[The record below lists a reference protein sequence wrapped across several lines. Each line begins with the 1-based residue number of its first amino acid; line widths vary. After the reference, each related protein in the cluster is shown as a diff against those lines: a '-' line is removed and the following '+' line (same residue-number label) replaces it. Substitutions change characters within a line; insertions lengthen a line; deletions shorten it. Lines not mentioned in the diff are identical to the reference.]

1 MATILT
7 NHAALR
13 LLRRTGCAALGLDVS
28 ATKIGVAV
36 SDPGRTR
43 GLPLGAIRREKLDA
57 RGAATRRV
65 SVRIAE
71 AVAAHGAGVVAVGW
85 PLELSGDEGP
95 RCAEVRGFLRD
106 LSREGVG
113 ADFTL
118 VDERFST
125 QSARARPALSS
136 ARAAAP
142 SNPPPAS
149 RRRHAR
155 GGGRVRSMDAARRGP
170 DGRGRHPRGGPR
182 GLRER
187 AAEATKPPRPGR
199 PTDRRVRGL

>member
-1 MATILT
+1 MATIIT
-7 NHAALR
+7 TPAALR

-85 PLELSGDEGP
+85 PLELSGAEGK
-95 RCAEVRGFLRD
+95 RCREVRGFVVD
-106 LSREGVG
+106 LALATPV
-113 ADFTL
+113 AL

-125 QSARARPALSS
+125 RA
-136 ARAAAP
+136 ARAALAEAGAP
-142 SNPPPAS
+142 A
-149 RRRHAR
+149 AR
-155 GGGRVRSMDAARRGP
+155 GAEDAAAAAAILETLLA
-170 DGRGRHPRGGPR
+170 
-182 GLRER
+182 GLGS
-187 AAEATKPPRPGR
+187 ARPSRFFG
-199 PTDRRVRGL
+199 D

>member
-7 NHAALR
+7 ERAALR

-85 PLELSGDEGP
+85 PLELSGAEGK
-95 RCAEVRGFLRD
+95 RCREVRGFVD
-106 LSREGVG
+106 L
-113 ADFTL
+113 L
-118 VDERFST
+118 HST
-125 QSARARPALSS
+125 CGILSLS
-136 ARAAAP
+136 VRNAMFP
-142 SNPPPAS
+142 SNMMYAS
-149 RRRHAR
+149 VPTENEFKVVHA
-155 GGGRVRSMDAARRGP
+155 S
-170 DGRGRHPRGGPR
+170 
-182 GLRER
+182 
-187 AAEATKPPRPGR
+187 
-199 PTDRRVRGL
+199 